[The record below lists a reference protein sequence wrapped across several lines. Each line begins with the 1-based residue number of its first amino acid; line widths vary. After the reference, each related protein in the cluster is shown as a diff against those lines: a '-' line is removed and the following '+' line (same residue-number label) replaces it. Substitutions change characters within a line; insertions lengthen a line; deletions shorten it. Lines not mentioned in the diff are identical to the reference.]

1 MKRIFQPGSDL
12 LDKSDKTETHP
23 KKKVIGSHWF
33 VQGNEKSETVTKKTE
48 NKTML

>member
-23 KKKVIGSHWF
+23 KKKWLVRIGLSREMRKPK
-33 VQGNEKSETVTKKTE
+33 Q
-48 NKTML
+48 